1 MSSLPWLCDGDFN
14 EILHLGE
21 KDGGVERPRYL
32 MTNFRNTLNDCMLQD
47 LGFAAPR
54 FTWCTGRKNQDFVQ
68 ERLDRFVS
76 SLDWQQLFPFLVV
89 SHLDSWGSNHRPI
102 LVDFRGSGNNCVDE
116 SKGGGRFHFKE
127 IWTDYP
133 ECGEIVS
140 SSWSGGRVS
149 GSLADVASKI
159 SVCAESLFRW
169 KSNTVKALRRRI
181 SAKRKELYNL
191 NRMVDSVNSGKINR
205 VERDLDVLLYK
216 EERYWRQRSRVSW
229 LRCGD
234 RNTRFFRN
242 KATGR
247 QRRNRIYGLLDSEDI
262 WRTEHGHM
270 AGLIQNYFQQI
281 FTSSNPYAGD
291 FNNVLQ
297 AVGNQVIGSLLP

>member
-1 MSSLPWLCDGDFN
+1 MSSFPWLCDGDFN

-54 FTWCTGRKNQDFVQ
+54 FTWCNGRKNQDFVQ

-159 SVCAESLFRW
+159 SVCVLSPYSGGSLIL
-169 KSNTVKALRRRI
+169 LRRSAVVYRLSGRSCTI
-181 SAKRKELYNL
+181 SIEWWIRLIRGKLIELRGILMCCCIRKNDIGDNVVGFLGFVVEIVIRGFSTIKLL
-191 NRMVDSVNSGKINR
+191 AGSVVIAFMGC
-205 VERDLDVLLYK
+205 
-216 EERYWRQRSRVSW
+216 W
-229 LRCGD
+229 
-234 RNTRFFRN
+234 
-242 KATGR
+242 
-247 QRRNRIYGLLDSEDI
+247 LLDSEDI

-270 AGLIQNYFQQI
+270 AGLIQNYVQQI

-291 FNNVLQ
+291 FNNVL
-297 AVGNQVIGSLLP
+297 LP